1 MNYPPTFEL
10 PTTNTLTGLLS
21 DAYFR
26 YLLRETML
34 PQARAAETP
43 LSLVSID
50 LDNFL
55 EINQEHGRRCG
66 DHVLINVARTLQAT
80 FPPQA
85 ALARLGGDEF
95 AAALPNTR
103 LDDAFT
109 LAEEF
114 RRRVAAIR
122 LDQWPDLHISCT
134 IGLAAF
140 PANGKI
146 PAELIREADQALY
159 VAKNSGRNK
168 VALPLPEGRMVTKT
182 NYYTATQLE
191 RLAHLAGRVDRNES
205 SLLREALDDLLKKY
219 NDLLSQPPRDEQA
232 GASTGERE

>member
-1 MNYPPTFEL
+1 V
-10 PTTNTLTGLLS
+10 LS
-21 DAYFR
+21 ASVCLFR
-26 YLLRETML
+26 YLLRETIL
-34 PQARAAETP
+34 PRAQADEAP
-43 LSLVSID
+43 LSLLYID
-50 LDNFL
+50 LDRFL

-66 DHVLINVARTLQAT
+66 DHVLIHVTRTLQAT
-80 FPPQA
+80 FPEEA
-85 ALARLGGDEF
+85 VLARLGGDEF
-95 AAALPNTR
+95 AVALPNTR

-122 LDQWPDLHISCT
+122 LEQWPAVRITCT

-191 RLAHLAGRVDRNES
+191 RLAQLARKVDRNES
-205 SLLREALDDLLKKY
+205 GLLREALDDLLKKY
-219 NDLLSQPPRDEQA
+219 NDLLSRPPVDEA
-232 GASTGERE
+232 AAAVGGE

>member
-1 MNYPPTFEL
+1 MNYPPTFEQ

-21 DAYFR
+21 DPYFR
-26 YLLRETML
+26 YLLRETIL
-34 PQARAAETP
+34 PRARADETP
-43 LSLVSID
+43 LSLVYID
-50 LDNFL
+50 LDQFL

-66 DHVLINVARTLQAT
+66 DHLLIHVARTLQAT
-80 FPPQA
+80 FPA
-85 ALARLGGDEF
+85 GAVLARLGGDEF

-109 LAEEF
+109 LAEEL

-122 LDQWPDLHISCT
+122 LEQWPDVRITCT

-140 PANGKI
+140 PASGKN

-191 RLAHLAGRVDRNES
+191 RLAQLAKKVDRNES
-205 SLLREALDDLLKKY
+205 GLLREALDDLLKKY
-219 NDLLSQPPRDEQA
+219 NDLLGRPPADDGAATASA
-232 GASTGERE
+232 GSV

>member
-1 MNYPPTFEL
+1 MNYPPTFEQ

-26 YLLRETML
+26 YLLRETIL
-34 PQARAAETP
+34 PRAQADEAP
-43 LSLVSID
+43 LSLAYID
-50 LDNFL
+50 LDHFL
-55 EINQEHGRRCG
+55 EINQTHGRRCG
-66 DHVLINVARTLQAT
+66 DHVLIDVTRTLQAT
-80 FPPQA
+80 FPA
-85 ALARLGGDEF
+85 EAVLARLGGDEF

-122 LDQWPDLHISCT
+122 LDQWPDARITCT

-140 PANGKI
+140 PASGKV

-191 RLAHLAGRVDRNES
+191 RLAQLARKVARNES
-205 SLLREALDDLLKKY
+205 DLLREGLDDLLKKY
-219 NDLLSQPPRDEQA
+219 NDQLGRLPVDEGVA
-232 GASTGERE
+232 KAASATA